1 VICSS
6 AAKPK
11 AVIRAAR
18 IEVFVKKFFAAVLMM
33 LGLTGLAHA
42 ADKSAPAPQP
52 VSTVPPATADNIWV
66 LQLSTGGP
74 VRIQL
79 RPDKAPNHVA
89 RIKQLTRAGFYDGL
103 TFHRVIEGFMAQA
116 GDPRGDGTGGSTLPD
131 IKAEFNDLPHLRGAL
146 SMARAESPDS
156 ANSQFFIVFS
166 PVMRLDGK
174 YTVFGRL
181 LSGMSYVDAVA
192 RGEPPATPSTIVK
205 AWIEADGPDAPRIA
219 LPAPVLDAKPSPEP
233 VLTDSTPKS

>member
-1 VICSS
+1 
-6 AAKPK
+6 
-11 AVIRAAR
+11 
-18 IEVFVKKFFAAVLMM
+18 MM

-116 GDPRGDGTGGSTLPD
+116 G
-131 IKAEFNDLPHLRGAL
+131 
-146 SMARAESPDS
+146 
-156 ANSQFFIVFS
+156 
-166 PVMRLDGK
+166 
-174 YTVFGRL
+174 
-181 LSGMSYVDAVA
+181 
-192 RGEPPATPSTIVK
+192 
-205 AWIEADGPDAPRIA
+205 
-219 LPAPVLDAKPSPEP
+219 
-233 VLTDSTPKS
+233 